1 MLMKGLTRREFFNQC
16 SKDTFKDIL
25 KSWYSFKDEVDEKTR
40 LSCEEIAFQR
50 GGKAKDYQKFLRIKK
65 GGI

>member
-1 MLMKGLTRREFFNQC
+1 MKGLTRREFFNQC

-25 KSWYSFKDEVDEKTR
+25 KSWYSFKGEVDEKTR
-40 LSCEEIAFQR
+40 FTSEEIAFQR
-50 GGKAKDYQKFLRIKK
+50 GGKAQDYRKFLRMVKK